1 MFTHFILLD
10 NDLEELRLDAIKFV
24 QEDER
29 LDNFYFKKIN
39 ARKYTELSFVIRLIL
54 TLSHGQASVE

>member
-29 LDNFYFKKIN
+29 LDNFYFKKLN

-54 TLSHGQASVE
+54 TLSHGLASVE

>member
-29 LDNFYFKKIN
+29 LDNFYFKKLN

>member
-24 QEDER
+24 QEDEK
-29 LDNFYFKKIN
+29 LDNFYFKKLN

>member
-10 NDLEELRLDAIKFV
+10 NDLEELRLDATKFV

-29 LDNFYFKKIN
+29 LDNFYFKKLN